1 MEQPTLAL
9 VVDDELF
16 RPAREAWNAEH
27 GGQGGAGL
35 GPGNGDNYYEL
46 LGVQPDASLD
56 AIKRQYYILARRLHP
71 DKNPGDE
78 GAKDKFQKLGEA
90 YQVGLLI
97 MHWAAHVQ
105 RDVRLP
111 DETYFLQS
119 KHGESNLTH
128 W

>member
-9 VVDDELF
+9 VVDDEAF

-27 GGQGGAGL
+27 GQGASTSSAM
-35 GPGNGDNYYEL
+35 GNGDNYYEL
-46 LGVQPDASLD
+46 LGVPQDASLD

-90 YQVGLLI
+90 YQVSLHCL
-97 MHWAAHVQ
+97 
-105 RDVRLP
+105 
-111 DETYFLQS
+111 
-119 KHGESNLTH
+119 
-128 W
+128 